1 MSCCNFYFMHH
12 PCQGLLSLSF
22 VLFSLVAPIAV
33 QANSPVAAPSEAEK
47 LLPLD
52 APGLESPVEV
62 AQAAYENPN
71 PKSAQQRLEISPNV
85 STLGL
90 GASVALPVANQLKLR
105 VGVNGFSK
113 GVDFS
118 ANDIDYEGDL
128 KLLNVSG
135 GLEYYPSAK
144 SGFFVMAGAAY
155 QNNRIEGV
163 GRPSDLTRTYT
174 INGRQYPA
182 ALVGELD
189 AEIRLPNKI
198 APYLGIGYSSPI
210 DSDRN
215 LSLFANLGVMF
226 TGKAELD
233 ITSPNPIANDPR
245 FAADL
250 QREVDKA
257 RDDLNI
263 PSVYPIFS
271 LGLTYRF

>member
-22 VLFSLVAPIAV
+22 VLFSLAAPIAAR
-33 QANSPVAAPSEAEK
+33 ANPTVVEPSEAEK
-47 LLPLD
+47 LLPLA
-52 APGLESPVEV
+52 APGLESPIEV
-62 AQAAYENPN
+62 AQAAYENPK
-71 PKSAQQRLEISPNV
+71 PKSAQQRFEISPNV

-90 GASVALPVANQLKLR
+90 GASVAFPVANQLKLR
-105 VGVNGFSK
+105 AGFNTFSK
-113 GVDFS
+113 GIDFS
-118 ANDIDYEGDL
+118 ANDIDYDGDL

-135 GLEYYPSAK
+135 GLEYYPSPK
-144 SGFFVMAGAAY
+144 SGFFVTAGAAY
-155 QNNRIEGV
+155 QNNRVEGV

-174 INGRQYPA
+174 INGRQYSA

-257 RDDLNI
+257 RDDLKI

>member
-1 MSCCNFYFMHH
+1 MHH
-12 PCQGLLSLSF
+12 PKRYRCQGLLSLGFS
-22 VLFSLVAPIAV
+22 VTSLVFPIAAH
-33 QANSPVAAPSEAEK
+33 ANSSSFTPSEAEK
-47 LLPLD
+47 LLPLSPPSLPSEPE
-52 APGLESPVEV
+52 APVEV

-71 PKSAQQRLEISPNV
+71 AASTQRRFEVSPNV
-85 STLGL
+85 STLGW
-90 GASVALPVANQLKLR
+90 GASVAAPVANQLKVR
-105 VGVNGFSK
+105 VGFNTFST

-118 ANDIDYEGDL
+118 ANDIDYDGDL
-128 KLLNVSG
+128 KLLSVSG
-135 GLEYYPSAK
+135 GVEYYPSAK
-144 SGFFVMAGAAY
+144 SGFFLTAGAAY

-189 AEIRLPNKI
+189 AEIRLPNRV
-198 APYLGIGYSSPI
+198 APYLGIGYSSPVS
-210 DSDRN
+210 SDRN
-215 LSLFANLGVMF
+215 FSFYGNLGVMF

-263 PSVYPIFS
+263 PSVYPILS
-271 LGLTYRF
+271 LGVTYRF